1 MANSDIPK
9 KSTGCEIPW
18 KKTRG
23 KTMTEMGRKYQEGLL
38 VAA

>member
-1 MANSDIPK
+1 MDSSEIPK
-9 KSTGCEIPW
+9 KSTGCEIPR
-18 KKTRG
+18 KNTSG